1 MLNEYLKMIQM
12 MCENLRMTQTGVSSE
27 MTPPSTPPVS
37 KWKIFIYEHGRESV
51 HIRVDTE
58 ITACWRMT

>member
-1 MLNEYLKMIQM
+1 